1 MTLKGLWCYPHE
13 MDLVELTRALHIVG
27 GDTAA
32 LSLKAALRL
41 SLDQLLIN
49 QDPLSCGPAPDTD
62 DLGVW
67 RSTRENFLRDM
78 YVDWPDFSFD
88 DCEYADNGLLMNAK
102 RLGQEDD
109 IVVWAGL
116 GLPDQLLLA
125 WVIFLFDRLSLDFSK
140 LRVVQF
146 KRLRPRQRV
155 FSIGELRPEDFQNYC
170 PEPRQLDSQ
179 DVEELRR
186 AWRVYRSDDPTALS
200 KYVAGDSP
208 MPVLHRALSQLLYR
222 YPDVRSGV
230 GVWDERLLH
239 YTLEKGPA
247 AARVIGY
254 TFGISELLDCVGDQ
268 YLFRRLIGMANPE
281 LTSPLI
287 SMTGS
292 TRIIRG
298 CEVSLTAFGQNVL
311 SGKANNVHENG
322 IDDWIGGVHL
332 RNHSVTFRDGDH
344 LLLPH

>member
-1 MTLKGLWCYPHE
+1 
-13 MDLVELTRALHIVG
+13 MDLVELNRALHIVG

-32 LSLKAALRL
+32 GSLKAALRL
-41 SLDQLLIN
+41 SHDQLLVN
-49 QDPLSCGPAPDTD
+49 EDPLSCGPAPDTD
-62 DLGVW
+62 DLSVW

-88 DCEYADNGLLMNAK
+88 DYEYADNGLLMNAK
-102 RLGQEDD
+102 RLSQEDD
-109 IVVWAGL
+109 IVVWADL

-125 WVIFLFDRLSLDFSK
+125 WVIFLFDRLSVGFSK

-146 KRLRPRQRV
+146 EKLLPRQRV
-155 FSIGELRPEDFQNYC
+155 LSMGELSPEDIRNYC
-170 PEPRQLDSQ
+170 PEPRQLDLQ

-186 AWRVYRSDDPTALS
+186 TWRVYTNNDPTALS
-200 KYVAGDSP
+200 KYVTGGSP
-208 MPVLHRALSQLLYR
+208 LPVLHRALSQLLYR

-239 YTLEKGPA
+239 YTLEEGPA
-247 AARVIGY
+247 AARVIAY
-254 TFGISELLDCVGDQ
+254 TFGISESSDCVGDQ
-268 YLFRRLIGMANPE
+268 YLFRRLIGMGNVE

-287 SMTGS
+287 SVTGG
-292 TRIIRG
+292 TRTMRG
-298 CEVSLTAFGQNVL
+298 CEVKLTAFGQSVL

-344 LLLPH
+344 LLLSH

>member
-1 MTLKGLWCYPHE
+1 
-13 MDLVELTRALHIVG
+13 MDLTELSRALHIVG

-32 LSLKAALRL
+32 GSLKAALRL
-41 SLDQLLIN
+41 SHDRLLVN
-49 QDPLSCGPAPDTD
+49 VDPLSCGPAPDTD

-67 RSTRENFLRDM
+67 RSTREKFLRDL
-78 YVDWPDFSFD
+78 YIDWPDFSFD
-88 DCEYADNGLLMNAK
+88 DYEDNGLLMNAK
-102 RLGQEDD
+102 RLSQEDD

-125 WVIFLFDRLSLDFSK
+125 WVIFLFDRLRVDISK
-140 LRVVQF
+140 LWVVQF
-146 KRLRPRQRV
+146 EKLRPRQRV
-155 FSIGELRPEDFQNYC
+155 LSIGELEPEDIRNYC

-200 KYVAGDSP
+200 KYVTGGSP
-208 MPVLHRALSQLLYR
+208 LPILHRALSQLLYR

-230 GVWDERLLH
+230 GVWDQRLLH
-239 YTLEKGPA
+239 YSLEKGPA
-247 AARVIGY
+247 AALVIGFTMGY
-254 TFGISELLDCVGDQ
+254 SESPDCVGDT
-268 YLFRRLIGMANPE
+268 YLFRRLIGMGNVE

-287 SMTGS
+287 SVTGS
-292 TRIIRG
+292 TRTLRG
-298 CEVSLTAFGQNVL
+298 CEVRLTTFGQSVL

-344 LLLPH
+344 LLLSH

>member
-1 MTLKGLWCYPHE
+1 MG
-13 MDLVELTRALHIVG
+13 MVEFNLALHIVG

-32 LSLKAALRL
+32 RSLKAALRL
-41 SLDQLLIN
+41 SRDRLLVN

-67 RSTRENFLRDM
+67 RSTRENFLRDI
-78 YVDWPDFSFD
+78 YVDCPDFSFD
-88 DCEYADNGLLMNAK
+88 LYADIGLLMNAK

-125 WVIFLFDRLSLDFSK
+125 WVIFLFDRLSVDFSK

-146 KRLRPRQRV
+146 ERLRPRQRV
-155 FSIGELRPEDFQNYC
+155 LSLGELDPEEIRNYC

-186 AWRVYRSDDPTALS
+186 TWRVYRSDDPTALA
-200 KYVAGDSP
+200 KYVTGDSP
-208 MPVLHRALSQLLYR
+208 MPILHRALSQLLYR

-239 YTLEKGPA
+239 YTLEEGPA
-247 AARVIGY
+247 AARVIAY
-254 TFGISELLDCVGDQ
+254 TFGITESPDCVGDQ
-268 YLFRRLIGMANPE
+268 YLFRRLIGMGNVE

-287 SMTGS
+287 SVTGS
-292 TRIIRG
+292 TRIMRG
-298 CEVSLTAFGQNVL
+298 CEVRLTAFGQDVL

-332 RNHSVTFRDGDH
+332 RNHSVTFRNGDH

>member
-1 MTLKGLWCYPHE
+1 
-13 MDLVELTRALHIVG
+13 MDLVELNRALHIVG

-32 LSLKAALRL
+32 GSLKAALRL
-41 SLDQLLIN
+41 SHDQLLVN
-49 QDPLSCGPAPDTD
+49 EDPLSCGPAPDTD

-88 DCEYADNGLLMNAK
+88 DYEYADNGLLMNAK

-125 WVIFLFDRLSLDFSK
+125 WVIFLFDRLSVDLSK

-146 KRLRPRQRV
+146 EKLLPRQRV
-155 FSIGELRPEDFQNYC
+155 LSMGELAPEDIRNYC
-170 PEPRQLDSQ
+170 PEPRQLDLQ

-186 AWRVYRSDDPTALS
+186 TWRVYTSNDPTALS
-200 KYVAGDSP
+200 KFVTGGSP
-208 MPVLHRALSQLLYR
+208 LPVLHRALSQLLYR

-239 YTLEKGPA
+239 YTLEEGPA
-247 AARVIGY
+247 AARVIAY
-254 TFGISELLDCVGDQ
+254 TFGISESPDCVGDQ
-268 YLFRRLIGMANPE
+268 YLFRRLIGMGNVE

-287 SMTGS
+287 SVTGS
-292 TRIIRG
+292 TRTMRG
-298 CEVSLTAFGQNVL
+298 CEVRLTAFGQSVL

-344 LLLPH
+344 LLLSH

>member
-1 MTLKGLWCYPHE
+1 
-13 MDLVELTRALHIVG
+13 MDLTELSRALHVIDGVSA
-27 GDTAA
+27 AA
-32 LSLKAALRL
+32 LLKAALRL
-41 SLDQLLIN
+41 SRDQLLVN
-49 QDPLSCGPAPDTD
+49 EDPLSCGPAPDTD

-78 YVDWPDFSFD
+78 YVDCPDFSFD
-88 DCEYADNGLLMNAK
+88 LYADNGLLMNAK

-125 WVIFLFDRLSLDFSK
+125 WVIFLFDRLSVDLSK

-146 KRLRPRQRV
+146 ERLPPRHRV
-155 FSIGELRPEDFQNYC
+155 LSMGELAPESIRNYC
-170 PEPRQLDSQ
+170 PEPRQLDLQ

-186 AWRVYRSDDPTALS
+186 TWRVYRSDDPTALS
-200 KYVAGDSP
+200 KYVTGGSP
-208 MPVLHRALSQLLYR
+208 MPILHRALSQLLYR

-247 AARVIGY
+247 AALVIAN
-254 TFGISELLDCVGDQ
+254 TFGITVSPDCVGDQ
-268 YLFRRLIGMANPE
+268 YLFRRLIGMGNVA

-287 SMTGS
+287 SVTGS
-292 TRIIRG
+292 TRIMRG
-298 CEVSLTAFGQNVL
+298 CEVRLTAFGQNVL
-311 SGKANNVHENG
+311 SGKVNNVHENG

-332 RNHSVTFRDGDH
+332 QNHSVTFRDGDH
-344 LLLPH
+344 LLLSH

>member
-1 MTLKGLWCYPHE
+1 
-13 MDLVELTRALHIVG
+13 MDLVELNRALHIVG

-32 LSLKAALRL
+32 GSLKAALRL
-41 SLDQLLIN
+41 SHDQLLVN
-49 QDPLSCGPAPDTD
+49 EDPLSCGPAPDTD

-88 DCEYADNGLLMNAK
+88 DYEYADNGLLMNAK

-125 WVIFLFDRLSLDFSK
+125 WVIFLFDRLSVDLSK

-146 KRLRPRQRV
+146 EKLLPRQRV
-155 FSIGELRPEDFQNYC
+155 LSMGELAPEDIRNYC
-170 PEPRQLDSQ
+170 PEPRQLDLQ

-186 AWRVYRSDDPTALS
+186 TWRVYTSNDPTALS
-200 KYVAGDSP
+200 KFVTGGSP
-208 MPVLHRALSQLLYR
+208 LPVLHRALSQLLYR

-239 YTLEKGPA
+239 YTLEEGPA
-247 AARVIGY
+247 AARVIAY
-254 TFGISELLDCVGDQ
+254 TFGISESPDCVGDQ
-268 YLFRRLIGMANPE
+268 YLFRRLIGMGNVE

-287 SMTGS
+287 SVTGS
-292 TRIIRG
+292 TRTMRG
-298 CEVSLTAFGQNVL
+298 CEVRLTAFGQSVL
-311 SGKANNVHENG
+311 SGQANNVHENG

-344 LLLPH
+344 LLLSH

>member
-1 MTLKGLWCYPHE
+1 
-13 MDLVELTRALHIVG
+13 MDLTELSRALHVIG
-27 GDTAA
+27 GVSEAA
-32 LSLKAALRL
+32 LLKAALRL
-41 SLDQLLIN
+41 SRDQLLVN
-49 QDPLSCGPAPDTD
+49 EDPLSCGPAPDTD

-67 RSTRENFLRDM
+67 RSTRENFLKDL
-78 YVDWPDFSFD
+78 YVDCPNFSFD
-88 DCEYADNGLLMNAK
+88 LYADNGLLMNAK

-125 WVIFLFDRLSLDFSK
+125 WVIFLFDRLSVDFSK

-146 KRLRPRQRV
+146 ERLSPRHRV
-155 FSIGELRPEDFQNYC
+155 LSMGELAPESIRNYC
-170 PEPRQLDSQ
+170 PEPHQLDFQ

-186 AWRVYRSDDPTALS
+186 TWRVYTSDDPTALS
-200 KYVAGDSP
+200 KYVTGGSP
-208 MPVLHRALSQLLYR
+208 MPILHRALGQLLYR

-239 YTLEKGPA
+239 YTLEEGPA
-247 AARVIGY
+247 AAGVIGFTMGY
-254 TFGISELLDCVGDQ
+254 NESPDRVGSE
-268 YLFRRLIGMANPE
+268 YLFRRLIGMGNVE

-287 SMTGS
+287 SVTGS
-292 TRIIRG
+292 TRTLWG
-298 CEVSLTAFGQNVL
+298 CEVRLTAFGQSVL

-332 RNHSVTFRDGDH
+332 RKHSVTFRDGDH

>member
-1 MTLKGLWCYPHE
+1 M
-13 MDLVELTRALHIVG
+13 VELNRALHIVG

-32 LSLKAALRL
+32 GSLKAALRL
-41 SLDQLLIN
+41 SRDQLLIN
-49 QDPLSCGPAPDTD
+49 EDPLSCGPAPDTD
-62 DLGVW
+62 DLDVW
-67 RSTRENFLRDM
+67 RSTRENFLRDI
-78 YVDWPDFSFD
+78 YIDCPDFSFD
-88 DCEYADNGLLMNAK
+88 LYADRGLLMNAK
-102 RLGQEDD
+102 RLSQEDV
-109 IVVWAGL
+109 IVVWVGL

-125 WVIFLFDRLSLDFSK
+125 WVIFLFDRLNVDLSK

-146 KRLRPRQRV
+146 ERLRPRQRV
-155 FSIGELRPEDFQNYC
+155 LSMGELDPEEIRNYC

-186 AWRVYRSDDPTALS
+186 TWRVYRSDDPTALS
-200 KYVAGDSP
+200 KYVTGDSP
-208 MPVLHRALSQLLYR
+208 MPVLHRAISQLLYR

-239 YTLEKGPA
+239 YTLEEGPA
-247 AARVIGY
+247 AALVIGY
-254 TFGISELLDCVGDQ
+254 IFGYSESPDYVGDT
-268 YLFRRLIGMANPE
+268 YLFRRLIGMGNVE

-287 SMTGS
+287 SVTGS
-292 TRIIRG
+292 TRIMRG
-298 CEVSLTAFGQNVL
+298 CEVRLTAFGQNVL